1 LTLGTPA
8 FSSSVAS
15 GATITQSGLVVSIRG
30 LSLPSKTGS
39 VTFRVPVTTNATIA
53 GPTSISAV
61 AKQSN
66 NFSDAGTNPEA
77 NTFAVPAS
85 FPSLKTQNCDQD
97 ITGRVYHDR
106 DQSGGFGTNNTEP
119 GTNDVVKAGWTVTLQ
134 RNNGGTYTTVDSDT
148 TDASGNYRVTGQLGG
163 SYRLCVTGPGS
174 SDPDSGVAW
183 AVRTLATPS
192 YWTAATGCPDIT
204 ATSPNSRGVGIASLT
219 TTNAINEDFALV
231 PVTVF
236 DFEGGESA
244 GSGNYVVTAGD
255 LSSKDPA
262 HYTQETFTDANGN
275 PLFIFAPINACTG
288 CGQIYLL
295 EHLAGTVAQ
304 SALGA
309 DRQIRLVYDDV
320 EPFTSFKPMPYC
332 LQDPRGSSNT
342 DLSTDT
348 DHVLPVVDGLKATS
362 CIVEGHQT
370 VDGDGTPAGALV
382 DFEFFVYSSYD
393 GARIGH

>member
-1 LTLGTPA
+1 M
-8 FSSSVAS
+8 
-15 GATITQSGLVVSIRG
+15 TIQ
-30 LSLPSKTGS
+30 
-39 VTFRVPVTTNATIA
+39 VPVTTKSVAA
-53 GPTSISAV
+53 GPANITALV
-61 AKQSN
+61 KQSN
-66 NFSDAGTNPEA
+66 DFSDAGTNPDA
-77 NTFAVPAS
+77 NTFAQPGS
-85 FPSLKTQNCDQD
+85 FPSLTTQNCDQD

-119 GTNDVVKAGWTVTLQ
+119 GTNDVVKAGWTVTLE

-231 PVTVF
+231 PVTVV
-236 DFEGGESA
+236 DFGA
-244 GSGNYVVTAGD
+244 GDTTNDNEDYVVTAGGD
-255 LSSKDPA
+255 STKLDA
-262 HYTQETFTDANGN
+262 HYTKETFTDANGH

-309 DRQIRLVYDDV
+309 DKQIKLVFDDV
-320 EPFTSFKPMPYC
+320 EPFVNFSPMPYC
-332 LQDPRGSSNT
+332 LQDPRGASPT
-342 DLSTDT
+342 DLLTANVIPSGTT
-348 DHVLPVVDGLKATS
+348 VDGKPITS

-370 VDGDGTPAGALV
+370 VRGDGTPAGALV